1 METEMTTASDTRSGE
16 SGFTLIEVLVSIVVL
31 LLVSATALDGIRNLS
46 KNTRTVTNRTEMH
59 AGVRNATELLQQEVG
74 QAGRISLPAGITLAA
89 PISSTDTQF
98 TASSVTGMWAGQ
110 YLDVDTGGSID
121 CTDPGLVGTLGKCT
135 ETVQVKQINGNV
147 VTIETDDSISKGHT
161 SFWWSHDNGAP
172 ITIGGAFAWGV
183 VPKGVPN
190 GSDDFLLKMFG
201 DINGNGNMTYV
212 EYWCDVA
219 GGNLYRRETPYTSA
233 NKPGPS
239 PNQVLLNNI
248 TQNPN
253 NAPCF
258 VYQQPPAIFGQTFV
272 TDVAITLT
280 VQTAVVDATTGLFQ
294 KETKALL
301 NVSPRNV
308 FNVWLLA
315 NQDILYRVQPMPPTV
330 GALLQVP

>member
-1 METEMTTASDTRSGE
+1 METAMITASDTRSGE

-74 QAGRISLPAGITLAA
+74 QAGRITLPAGLTVAA
-89 PISSTDTQF
+89 PISSTDTAF

-110 YLDVDTGGSID
+110 YLDVDTGGGTD
-121 CTDPGLVGTLGKCT
+121 CTDATGTGGKCT

-147 VTIETDDSISKGHT
+147 VTIETDDSISKGHN
-161 SFWWSHDNGAP
+161 SFWWSHDVGAP
-172 ITIGGAFAWGV
+172 ISVAGAFAYGV

-201 DINGNGNMTYV
+201 DINGNGNMVYI
-212 EYWCDVA
+212 EYWCDVN

-239 PNQVLLNNI
+239 SDQILLNNI
-248 TQNPN
+248 TKNPG

-280 VQTAVVDATTGLFQ
+280 VQTATVDATTGLFQ

-315 NQDILYRVQPMPPTV
+315 NQDILYRVQPMPPSV
-330 GALLQVP
+330 AALLQLP